1 MLAFLIGRDGTMY
14 GGHLNKGSIVS
25 VTAEILITTYSGAIL
40 PSFDSALGLYLID
53 TKSEKSIDT

>member
-1 MLAFLIGRDGTMY
+1 MY

-40 PSFDSALGLYLID
+40 PSFDSAVGLYLID